1 MNIVHVIEVVLAFGF
16 MIFIHEGG
24 HFMACRLFGVDVDE
38 FALGF
43 GNILVSRKW
52 GKTLYSIRAFPLGG
66 FCKPKGGDLSGSS
79 AEEMYAKAPEP
90 GDFLHASWWKRVV
103 IFLAGPGM
111 NFISAL
117 LLVAFLFLVKGEVV
131 PVEKPILGFVPSESV
146 AGQAGLRK
154 NDHILTANGK
164 AVTNLETADDLFPDY
179 GKSVTLTYERNGKTF
194 TASMTRPAKPQSE
207 WALSGNFFLKL
218 LAGIGFGP
226 DAPAEQEWGISDLAP
241 PIVGTAALGNPARD
255 AGIQDNDEVVSVNDQ
270 KVEDWSQL
278 AYLLRN
284 AKTDPVRVEIRRD
297 NQLHTVSVSRVYN
310 GNNKAIGIMRVMPM
324 EEDVKRVSL
333 FGAVGDAFGFSV
345 NKTSEMLNGIWKMIT
360 GKISFKDNIGGPVTI
375 MRMMYHQASQK
386 MEDFLTLV
394 AVISLMLFIM
404 NLLPIPVVDG
414 GQIVLCLIEG
424 VKRHPVS
431 VKLQL
436 MYQQVGF
443 FLIIALMALAVF
455 NDFKNLFLEV
465 HNHIH

>member
-1 MNIVHVIEVVLAFGF
+1 
-16 MIFIHEGG
+16 
-24 HFMACRLFGVDVDE
+24 
-38 FALGF
+38 
-43 GNILVSRKW
+43 
-52 GKTLYSIRAFPLGG
+52 GG

-90 GDFLHASWWKRVV
+90 GEFLHASWWKRVV

-111 NFISAL
+111 NFVSAL
-117 LLVAFLFLVKGEVV
+117 LIVAVLFLAKGEVV
-131 PVEKPILGFVPSESV
+131 PIEKPILGFVPPESV
-146 AGQAGLRK
+146 AGQAGLQK
-154 NDHILTANGK
+154 GDHLLTANGK
-164 AVTNLETADDLFPDY
+164 TITNLETADDLFPDN
-179 GKSVTLTYERNGKTF
+179 GKSVTLTYERKGKTF
-194 TASMTRPAKPQSE
+194 TTSMTRPPKSLSQ
-207 WALSGNFFLKL
+207 WALSGNVFLKVL
-218 LAGIGFGP
+218 SAMGFGP
-226 DAPAEQEWGISDLAP
+226 DAPPEQEWGITDLAP
-241 PIVGTAALGNPARD
+241 PIVGSAALGNPARD
-255 AGIQDNDEVVSVNDQ
+255 AGIQDGDEVVSVNGQ
-270 KVEDWSQL
+270 KVGDWAEL
-278 AYLLRN
+278 AYSLRN
-284 AKTDPVRVEIRRD
+284 AKTDPIQIEIRRD
-297 NQLHTVSVSRVYN
+297 NQLHTVPVSRVFN
-310 GNNKAIGIMRVMPM
+310 GSYKAIGIMRQMPT
-324 EEDVKRVSL
+324 EEEVKKVSV

-345 NKTSEMLNGIWKMIT
+345 NKTSEMLGGIWKMIT

-431 VKLQL
+431 VKIQL
-436 MYQQVGF
+436 AYQQVGF